1 MIKKLSL
8 ISLFIAGLMYFSGC
22 GPSQN
27 TVATVGSRKITKNDF
42 KEILKQ
48 RFPGRTSF
56 ASVDSAA
63 KMRVLNQAIREE
75 LKVNAAYDMGLDKD
89 DEYVSQMHLQE
100 GSILGNKYFER
111 VIVDKLFPEDVVRA
125 DFEKQKDEV
134 KASHIL
140 IGYRG
145 SQGSKAKRSKEE
157 ALALAKDVARQAKN
171 GADFAQ
177 LAVKYSEDPSVS
189 RNKGDMGYFT
199 WGRMVDAFQKAA
211 FSMKPGEISDPVETP
226 YGFHVIKVEDRR
238 PNPKFNEEQY
248 ESQKLPIKKRLYF
261 TMKDS
266 AVSMWKHHMEALKKK
281 HGLKFLDDNIKKVAE
296 IGKEK
301 KKGGD
306 ITPDAFSDED
316 KAIVLA
322 EWDEGKV
329 TLNDLFLFYYGKR
342 FNYLLRALG
351 SADQLKREADNVAFQ
366 DIIIYEARQMGV
378 DKDPQVKSRLEQAKR
393 RQLGVMAYHKGVTD
407 KANPSEEDIRKYY
420 DEHANEF
427 TQPAQIEIW
436 EIYLKDKKKA
446 DKVAR
451 LARAGRNFEKLAVKY
466 SEDAMTKT
474 KKGYIGYRAENRRGA
489 VSKKAF
495 EVGENKVAGPVK
507 YRNGWIVLKT
517 GKKKPKTVRSFEKS
531 YQQAK
536 TRARNTMIKSLRD
549 KWEKELREK
558 YQVKINQKALESV

>member
-1 MIKKLSL
+1 MIRKLGL
-8 ISLFIAGLMYFSGC
+8 ITLFVAGLLYFSGC
-22 GPSQN
+22 GPSQD
-27 TVATVGSRKITKNDF
+27 TVATVGSSKITKKDF
-42 KEILKQ
+42 KEFLKK

-56 ASVDSAA
+56 ASVDSST
-63 KMRVLNQAIREE
+63 KRRILDQLIQEE

-89 DEYVSQMHLQE
+89 EEFISQMHLQE

-125 DFEKQKDEV
+125 NFEKQKDEV

-140 IGYRG
+140 IGYKG
-145 SQGSKAKRSKEE
+145 SQGSKATRSKAE
-157 ALALAKDVARQAKN
+157 ALSLAENIAKQAKN

-177 LAVKYSEDPSVS
+177 LALKYSEDPSVK

-199 WGRMVDAFQKAA
+199 WGRMVEAFQEAA
-211 FSMKPGEISDPVETP
+211 FKMKPGEISDPVETP
-226 YGFHVIKVEDRR
+226 YGFHIIKVEDRR
-238 PNPKFNEEQY
+238 PNPKFNENQY
-248 ESQKLPIKKRLYF
+248 EAQKLPIKKRLYF

-266 AVSMWKHHMEALKKK
+266 AVSMWRHHMEALKKK
-281 HGLKFLDDNIKKVAE
+281 HELTFLDDNLKKVVE
-296 IGKEK
+296 ISKEK

-306 ITPDAFSDED
+306 ITPDSFSDED

-322 EWDEGKV
+322 KWDEGKV

-351 SADQLKREADNVAFQ
+351 NVEQLKRETDNVAFQ
-366 DIIIYEARQMGV
+366 DIIIYEARRMGI
-378 DKDPQVKSRLEQAKR
+378 DKDPEVKSRLDEARR
-393 RQLGVMAYHKGVTD
+393 RQLAIMAYQKAVTE
-407 KANPSEEDIRKYY
+407 KANPSDADIRKYY
-420 DEHANEF
+420 EEHTKEF

-436 EIYLKDKKKA
+436 EIYLKDKKTA

-451 LARAGRNFEKLAVKY
+451 LAKAGRNFERLAVKY
-466 SEDAMTKT
+466 SKDAMTKK
-474 KKGYIGYRAENRRGA
+474 KKGYIGYRARNRRGA
-489 VSKKAF
+489 VSQKAF

-507 YRNGWIVLKT
+507 YRNGWVVLKT
-517 GKKKPKTVRSFEKS
+517 GKKKPEVVRSFEKS

-536 TRARNTMIKSLRD
+536 TRARNAMIKSLRD

-558 YQVKINQKALESV
+558 YQVTINQKALESV